1 MASISLVM
9 SPKVLLTSKPARSNV
24 ETLPKSLLGGNR
36 ITYVRNGRYTYT
48 RTCHLIVV
56 RATPPEKLSE
66 SIEQSIKTAQETCSD
81 NPESGE
87 CAAAWDEVEEV
98 SAAASHARDKSKS
111 VDPLETY
118 CKDNPETNEC
128 RTYDN

>member
-1 MASISLVM
+1 MASMSLVM
-9 SPKVLLTSKPARSNV
+9 SPKVLLTSNPTFTNI
-24 ETLPKSLLGGNR
+24 ETLPKSLFGNR
-36 ITYVRNGRYTYT
+36 VTYVKKGSYTH
-48 RTCHLIVV
+48 TCRMVAV
-56 RATPPEKLSE
+56 RASPEKLSE
-66 SIEQSIKTAQETCSD
+66 SIEQSIKSAQETCSE

-98 SAAASHARDKSKS
+98 SAAASHARDKTKPN
-111 VDPLETY
+111 DPLEAY